1 MKYITILFKKHK
13 KHLPKS
19 LENTFFGEI
28 LKYGALIFISA
39 WVFQGILYM
48 NWRESVIKI
57 LIDLLIFYIL
67 FSLGLSLA
75 LSIFIAHSLNF
86 AFNGQL
92 FTMYTHMG
100 VTKVTPESF
109 LEQTI
114 LCSKRLQKQNFI
126 DSAIAYG
133 SLSRGKFKST
143 SDIDI
148 RFVPKS
154 GEFNF
159 WLSCLFSVKERCI
172 AFINGYPL
180 DLYVFKTNI
189 LLKKMRS
196 DELPIMIYEKE
207 KCMKHIYEDRLLMY
221 DFVKMFEKKVIKNE
235 NI

>member
-1 MKYITILFKKHK
+1 MKYITVLFKKHK

-67 FSLGLSLA
+67 FSFGFPLV

-114 LCSKRLQKQNFI
+114 LCSKRLQQQNFI

-159 WLSCLFSVKERCI
+159 WLSCLYSVKERCI
-172 AFINGYPL
+172 AFVKGYPL
-180 DLYVFKTNI
+180 DLYVLKTNI
-189 LLKKMRS
+189 LIKKMRS
-196 DELPIMIYEKE
+196 DELPIIIYENE
-207 KCMKHIYEDRLLMY
+207 NCMKDIYNDRLSIEE
-221 DFVKMFEKKVIKNE
+221 FINIFNRNVIKK
-235 NI
+235 